1 MAGVGGCSTGDST
14 GDRVT
19 RDEVIAVV
27 QVKGYETLTQ
37 ETVVAALSVEDR
49 IKKYLGGLRQCGSVV
64 DP

>member
-1 MAGVGGCSTGDST
+1 MGGCSSGDNT

-27 QVKGYETLTQ
+27 QVKGNETLIQ
-37 ETVVAALSVEDR
+37 ETVVAALRVEER
-49 IKKYLGGLRQCGSVV
+49 IKKYLGELHQCGSVV